1 MTARNLS
8 RLPISAAAARVTITQ
23 SCLMASVAQLATNG
37 FWRNCPVTITIDDL
51 EHAAAPGWRAL
62 EEDRLGDWLL
72 RAADGFTG
80 RANSALA
87 AGHPGRPLIE
97 AIDAVRS
104 WYAARGLPA
113 MIAVPYP
120 TGRPDDSALDRLLA
134 QLGWAI
140 RADAATVMTAGPAS
154 VADHAGQDVPV
165 DFESQP
171 DRAWL
176 ARYHYR
182 GQDLPAVAV
191 QLLTS
196 APWQAFASVRSD
208 GDTLA
213 IGRVAGS
220 GDWAG
225 LTAIE
230 VA

>member
-87 AGHPGRPLIE
+87 AGDPGRPLTE

-134 QLGWAI
+134 ALGWTI
-140 RADAATVMTAGPAS
+140 RADAATVMTADPAS
-154 VADHAGQDVPV
+154 VADRAGAADVPV
-165 DFESQP
+165 EFESEP
-171 DRAWL
+171 D
-176 ARYHYR
+176 
-182 GQDLPAVAV
+182 
-191 QLLTS
+191 
-196 APWQAFASVRSD
+196 QA
-208 GDTLA
+208 
-213 IGRVAGS
+213 
-220 GDWAG
+220 
-225 LTAIE
+225 
-230 VA
+230 